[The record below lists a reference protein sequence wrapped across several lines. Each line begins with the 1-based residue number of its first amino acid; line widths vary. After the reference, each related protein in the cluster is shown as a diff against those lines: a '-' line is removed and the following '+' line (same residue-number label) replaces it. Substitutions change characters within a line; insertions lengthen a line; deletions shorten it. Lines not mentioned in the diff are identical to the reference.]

1 MREQEKMMR
10 TDYQVEP
17 NQPPLSKALVD
28 LLSQTETATIG
39 HVEHVGF
46 VGDGIVPIA
55 PARVCGQALTV
66 AAPGRDGAVIYKA
79 IELVQPGDI
88 LVISRVDRDDI
99 ACVGGGVALAA
110 RARGAA
116 AIVIDGPATDLEEI
130 IAAGLPV
137 WCRGR
142 SSRTTNRRF
151 AIGGSINVPIACGAA
166 AVLPGYAVLADQEG
180 VFVAER
186 QRMEALARLAI
197 ERQKRSVRLRS
208 HLAEGRSI
216 FEFDSGARP

>member
-1 MREQEKMMR
+1 MSV
-10 TDYQVEP
+10 DYHVAHSH
-17 NQPPLSKALVD
+17 PPLPTELVD

-46 VGDGIVPIA
+46 VGDAILPVYPTRA
-55 PARVCGQALTV
+55 AGQAVTV
-66 AAPGRDGAVIYKA
+66 AAPGRDGTVIYKA
-79 IELVQPGDI
+79 IDLLQPGDM

-116 AIVIDGPATDLEEI
+116 GIVIDGPATDLEEI
-130 IAAGLPV
+130 MAVGLPV

-142 SSRTTNRRF
+142 SSRTSNRQI
-151 AIGGSINVPIACGAA
+151 AVGGSINVPVACGAA

-186 QRMEALARLAI
+186 QRMEALARFAI
-197 ERQKRSVRLRS
+197 ERQTRSVRLRA

-216 FEFDSGARP
+216 FDFDREHSA

>member
-1 MREQEKMMR
+1 MR

-17 NQPPLSKALVD
+17 NQPPLSTALVD

-46 VGDGIVPIA
+46 VGDGILPIT
-55 PARVCGQALTV
+55 PGRVCGQALTV

-79 IELVQPGDI
+79 IDLIQPGDI

-116 AIVIDGPATDLEEI
+116 AIIIDGPATDFEEI
-130 IAAGLPV
+130 VAVGLPV

-142 SSRTTNRRF
+142 SSRTTNRKI
-151 AIGGSINVPIACGAA
+151 AIGGSINVPIACGAS
-166 AVLPGYAVLADQEG
+166 AVLPGYAVLADHEG

-186 QRMEALARLAI
+186 QRMEALARFAI
-197 ERQKRSVRLRS
+197 ERQKRSTRLRA

-216 FEFDSGARP
+216 FEFESNLSS

>member
-1 MREQEKMMR
+1 M
-10 TDYQVEP
+10 TIDYHVARGH
-17 NQPPLSKALVD
+17 PPLSAELLD

-46 VGDGIVPIA
+46 VGDGILPIT
-55 PARVCGQALTV
+55 PVRVAGQALTV

-79 IELVQPGDI
+79 IDLLQPGDM

-110 RARGAA
+110 RARGAMG
-116 AIVIDGPATDLEEI
+116 IVIDGPATDLEEI
-130 IAAGLPV
+130 ISVGLPV

-142 SSRTTNRRF
+142 SSRTSNR
-151 AIGGSINVPIACGAA
+151 AIAVGGSINVPIACGAA
-166 AVLPGYAVLADQEG
+166 AVLPGYAVLADEAG

-186 QRMEALARLAI
+186 QRMEALARFAI
-197 ERQKRSVRLRS
+197 VRQQRSLRLRV

-216 FEFDSGARP
+216 FDFESEKTS

>member
-1 MREQEKMMR
+1 MSVH
-10 TDYQVEP
+10 YHVAHSH
-17 NQPPLSKALVD
+17 PPLPTELVD

-39 HVEHVGF
+39 HVEHIGF
-46 VGDGIVPIA
+46 VGDAILPVYPTRA
-55 PARVCGQALTV
+55 AGQAVTV
-66 AAPGRDGAVIYKA
+66 AAPGRDGTVIYKA
-79 IELVQPGDI
+79 IDLLQPGDM

-116 AIVIDGPATDLEEI
+116 GIVIDGPATDLEEI
-130 IAAGLPV
+130 MAVGLPV

-142 SSRTTNRRF
+142 SSRTSNRQI
-151 AIGGSINVPIACGAA
+151 AVGGSINVPVACGTA

-186 QRMEALARLAI
+186 HRMEALARFAI
-197 ERQKRSVRLRS
+197 ERQTRSVRLRA

-216 FEFDSGARP
+216 FDFDREHSA

>member
-1 MREQEKMMR
+1 ML

-17 NQPPLSKALVD
+17 NQPPLSESLVD

-39 HVEHVGF
+39 HVEHLGF
-46 VGDGIVPIA
+46 VGDDIVPIM
-55 PARVCGQALTV
+55 PGRVSGQALTV

-79 IELVQPGDI
+79 IDLVQPGDI
-88 LVISRVDRDDI
+88 LVISRVDRDDV

-110 RARGAA
+110 KARGAA
-116 AIVIDGPATDLEEI
+116 AIIIDGPATDLEEI
-130 IAAGLPV
+130 VSVGLPV

-142 SSRTTNRRF
+142 SSRTTNRKI

-166 AVLPGYAVLADQEG
+166 AVLPGYAVLADHEG

-186 QRMEALARLAI
+186 QRMEALARFAI
-197 ERQKRSVRLRS
+197 ERQKRSLRLRA
-208 HLAEGRSI
+208 HLADGLSI
-216 FEFDSGARP
+216 FDFESDPVS

>member
-1 MREQEKMMR
+1 MSI
-10 TDYQVEP
+10 DYHVAHCH
-17 NQPPLSKALVD
+17 PPLSSELLD

-46 VGDGIVPIA
+46 VGDAILPVFPT
-55 PARVCGQALTV
+55 RVAGQALTV
-66 AAPGRDGAVIYKA
+66 AAPGRDGTVIYKA
-79 IELVQPGDI
+79 IDLMQPGDI
-88 LVISRVDRDDI
+88 MVISRVDRDDI

-116 AIVIDGPATDLEEI
+116 GIVIDGPATDLEEI
-130 IAAGLPV
+130 MAVGLPV

-142 SSRTTNRRF
+142 SSRTSNRQI
-151 AIGGSINVPIACGAA
+151 AVGWSINVPVACGAA

-186 QRMEALARLAI
+186 HRMEALALLAI

-216 FEFDSGARP
+216 FEFDREQTT

>member
-1 MREQEKMMR
+1 MSIH
-10 TDYQVEP
+10 YHVAHSH
-17 NQPPLSKALVD
+17 PPLPTELVD

-46 VGDGIVPIA
+46 VGDAIFPVYPTRA
-55 PARVCGQALTV
+55 AGQAVTV
-66 AAPGRDGAVIYKA
+66 AAPGRDGTVIYKA
-79 IELVQPGDI
+79 IDLLQPGDM

-116 AIVIDGPATDLEEI
+116 GIVIDGPATDLEEI
-130 IAAGLPV
+130 MAVGLPV

-142 SSRTTNRRF
+142 SSRTSNRQI
-151 AIGGSINVPIACGAA
+151 AVGGSINVPVACGAA

-186 QRMEALARLAI
+186 QRMEALARFAI
-197 ERQKRSVRLRS
+197 ERQTRSVRLRA

-216 FEFDSGARP
+216 FDFDREHSA

>member
-1 MREQEKMMR
+1 MRI
-10 TDYQVEP
+10 DYQVEP

-46 VGDGIVPIA
+46 VGDGIVPIT

-79 IELVQPGDI
+79 IDLIQPGDI

-116 AIVIDGPATDLEEI
+116 AIIIDGPATDFDEI
-130 IAAGLPV
+130 VAVGLPV

-142 SSRTTNRRF
+142 SSRTTNRKI
-151 AIGGSINVPIACGAA
+151 AVGGSINVPIACGAS
-166 AVLPGYAVLADQEG
+166 AVLPGYAVLADHEG

-186 QRMEALARLAI
+186 QRMEALARFAI
-197 ERQKRSVRLRS
+197 ERQKRSTRLRA

-216 FEFDSGARP
+216 FDFESDLSS

>member
-1 MREQEKMMR
+1 MSVH
-10 TDYQVEP
+10 YHVAHSH
-17 NQPPLSKALVD
+17 PPLPVELVD

-46 VGDGIVPIA
+46 VGDAILPVYPTRA
-55 PARVCGQALTV
+55 AGQAVTV
-66 AAPGRDGAVIYKA
+66 AAPGRDGTVIYKA
-79 IELVQPGDI
+79 IDLLQPGDM

-116 AIVIDGPATDLEEI
+116 GIVIDGPATDLEEI
-130 IAAGLPV
+130 MAVGLPV

-142 SSRTTNRRF
+142 SSRTSNRQI
-151 AIGGSINVPIACGAA
+151 AVGGSINVPVACGTA

-186 QRMEALARLAI
+186 HRMEALARFAI
-197 ERQKRSVRLRS
+197 ERQTRSVRLRA

-216 FEFDSGARP
+216 FDFDREHSA

>member
-1 MREQEKMMR
+1 MNI
-10 TDYQVEP
+10 DYTVAP
-17 NQPPLSKALVD
+17 SHPPLSTELLT

-39 HVEHVGF
+39 HIEHVGF
-46 VGDGIVPIA
+46 VGTGVVPVF
-55 PARVCGQALTV
+55 PARVAGQALTV
-66 AAPGRDGAVIYKA
+66 AAPGRDGTVIYRA
-79 IELVQPGDI
+79 IDLLQPGDI
-88 LVISRVDRDDI
+88 LVISRVDADEI

-116 AIVIDGPATDLEEI
+116 GIIVDGPATDLDEI
-130 IAAGLPV
+130 SSVGLPV

-142 SSRTTNRRF
+142 SSRTSNRRI
-151 AIGGSINVPIACGAA
+151 AVGGSINVPIACGRA

-186 QRMEALARLAI
+186 HRMEILAVSAI
-197 ERQKRSVRLRS
+197 ERQQRSLRLRV

-216 FEFDSGARP
+216 FDFDSEQTS

>member
-1 MREQEKMMR
+1 MIMSI
-10 TDYQVEP
+10 DYHVAP
-17 NQPPLSKALVD
+17 CHPPLSRELLD

-46 VGDGIVPIA
+46 VGDAVQPVF
-55 PARVCGQALTV
+55 PAGVAGQALTV
-66 AAPGRDGAVIYKA
+66 AAPGRDGTVIYKA
-79 IELVQPGDI
+79 IDLLQPGDI
-88 LVISRVDRDDI
+88 MVISRVDRDDI

-110 RARGAA
+110 QARGAA
-116 AIVIDGPATDLEEI
+116 GIVIDGPATDIEEI
-130 IAAGLPV
+130 MAVGLPV

-142 SSRTTNRRF
+142 SSRTSNRQI
-151 AIGGSINVPIACGAA
+151 AVGGSINVPVACGAA

-186 QRMEALARLAI
+186 HRMEALARVAI

-216 FEFDSGARP
+216 FEFDREQNP

>member
-1 MREQEKMMR
+1 MR

-17 NQPPLSKALVD
+17 NQPPLSSALVD

-46 VGDGIVPIA
+46 VGDGIVPIT
-55 PARVCGQALTV
+55 PARGCGQALTV

-79 IELVQPGDI
+79 IDLIQPGDI

-116 AIVIDGPATDLEEI
+116 AIIIDGPATDFEEI
-130 IAAGLPV
+130 IAVGLPV

-142 SSRTTNRRF
+142 SSRTTNRKI
-151 AIGGSINVPIACGAA
+151 AVGGSINVPIACGAS
-166 AVLPGYAVLADQEG
+166 AVLPGYAVLADHEG

-186 QRMEALARLAI
+186 QRMEALARFAI
-197 ERQKRSVRLRS
+197 ERPKRSTRLRV

-216 FEFDSGARP
+216 FEFESDLSS